1 MCIYPEIE
9 QQEGTSGARVLGWG
23 GPKTPKKDELREG
36 GLRGGQGKCIEVLI
50 GRQGVWSFSRDNG
63 KLLKS
68 GRGND
73 VTTVAIWRTV
83 GSGKRKCHW
92 MLSS

>member
-23 GPKTPKKDELREG
+23 GPKTPKKDEFREG
-36 GLRGGQGKCIEVLI
+36 GLRSGQGKRVEVPI

-63 KLLKS
+63 KLLTS
-68 GRGND
+68 GQGERCDHGCYIEN
-73 VTTVAIWRTV
+73 
-83 GSGKRKCHW
+83 SGEQEEKVS
-92 MLSS
+92 LDA